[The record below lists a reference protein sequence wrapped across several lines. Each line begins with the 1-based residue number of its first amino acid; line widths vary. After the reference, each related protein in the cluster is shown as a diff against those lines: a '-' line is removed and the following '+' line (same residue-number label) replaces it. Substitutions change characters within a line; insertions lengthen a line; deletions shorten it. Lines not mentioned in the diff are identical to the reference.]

1 MDIQKVRIYE
11 IALTRKNLDYAV
23 AQRFHRSRDHGILL
37 LMDTEPAVHFREIKR
52 ECELNEYERRWAC
65 DAIMA
70 IMGEGTH
77 GDKYQQFYDFL
88 DRLEKELDRMEYKTL
103 KEQIHNGESEV

>member
-23 AQRFHRSRDHGILL
+23 AQRFHRSRDRGILL
-37 LMDTEPAVHFREIKR
+37 MMDTEPAVNFREIAGER
-52 ECELNEYERRWAC
+52 ELNEFERRWAC
-65 DAIMA
+65 DALMA

-77 GDKYQQFYDFL
+77 GDKYQRFWDFL
-88 DRLEKELDRMEYKTL
+88 DRLERELEKRQKREDE
-103 KEQIHNGESEV
+103 